1 MKTIFVKGQYDKTS
15 VLIGESINDLDNYLT
30 DNTIVITDSRVKNL
44 YGHLFRNYKIIEIG
58 EGEKNKTLKTV
69 NYIYEKLLEFE
80 ADKTTFLLGFGGGIV
95 CDITGFVA
103 TTFMRG
109 VRFGFVSTT
118 LLSQVDASIGG
129 KNGVNVDGF
138 KNIVGT
144 INQPEFVICDS
155 STLKTL
161 SAKEVS
167 NGFAE
172 IIKHALIADES
183 MFELLK
189 TNSEKALAL
198 DSKIIENLIYKS
210 IKIKAGIVSIDE
222 FEIGER
228 KKLNFGHTFGHA
240 IEKNYKLTH
249 GQAVS
254 LGIAIA
260 SKLSY
265 EKGYIS
271 LENYKSIIE
280 LLKLYKLP
288 VDYNFDFN
296 LLLESIINDKKREQG
311 FINFILL
318 NKIGEAKIEKITL
331 KELHSLIIK

>member
-1 MKTIFVKGQYDKTS
+1 MKTLFIKGQNNKTS
-15 VLIGESINDLDNYLT
+15 VLIGNSLNELTNYLT
-30 DNTIVITDSRVKNL
+30 ANTIIITDSKVNSL
-44 YGHLFRNYKIIEIG
+44 YSHYFNNYKIIEIG
-58 EGEKNKTLKTV
+58 IGEKNKTLKTV
-69 NYIYEKLLEFE
+69 IYIYEKLLEFE

-109 VRFGFVSTT
+109 VRFGFVATT

-129 KNGVNVDGF
+129 KNGVNFNGF

-144 INQPEFVICDS
+144 INQPEFVICDP

-161 SAKEVS
+161 QSKEIS

-172 IIKHALIADES
+172 IIKHALIADFE
-183 MFELLK
+183 MFKILQL
-189 TNSEKALAL
+189 NSKKALKL
-198 DSKIIENLIYKS
+198 DTIIIESLIYQS
-210 IKIKAGIVSIDE
+210 IKIKSRIVNIDE
-222 FEIGER
+222 FENHER

-240 IEKNYKLTH
+240 IEKVYKFSH

-254 LGIAIA
+254 YGIAIA

-265 EKGYIS
+265 KKGYITID
-271 LENYKSIIE
+271 EYNSIIS

-288 VDYNFDFN
+288 VKYNFDFN
-296 LLLESIINDKKREQG
+296 LLLESIINDKKREQDS
-311 FINFILL
+311 ISFILL
-318 NKIGEAKIEKITL
+318 KKIGEAHIEKISINEL
-331 KELHSLIIK
+331 SLLIKE

>member
-1 MKTIFVKGQYDKTS
+1 MKTLFIKGQTNKTS
-15 VLIGESINDLDNYLT
+15 VLIGNSLNELDNYLT
-30 DNTIVITDSRVKNL
+30 DNTIIITDRKINSL
-44 YGHLFRNYKIIEIG
+44 YGNLFSNYKVIEIE

-69 NYIYEKLLEFE
+69 NFIYEKLLEFE

-103 TTFMRG
+103 NTFMRG

-129 KNGVNVDGF
+129 KNGVNVNGF

-144 INQPEFVICDS
+144 INQPEFVICDP

-161 SAKEVS
+161 ESKEIS

-172 IIKHALIADES
+172 IIKYALISDVS
-183 MFELLK
+183 IFELLQK
-189 TNSEKALAL
+189 QSIKALQL
-198 DSKIIENLIYKS
+198 DSKVIEHLIYQS
-210 IKIKAGIVSIDE
+210 IKIKANIVSIDE
-222 FEIGER
+222 FELGNR

-240 IEKNYKLTH
+240 IEKNYNFAH

-254 LGIAIA
+254 FGIAIA

-265 EKGYIS
+265 KKGYIS
-271 LENYKSIIE
+271 IDEYNSIIE
-280 LLKLYKLP
+280 LLKHYKLP
-288 VDYNFDFN
+288 VDYKFDYD
-296 LLLESIINDKKREQG
+296 LLLASIINDKKREQES
-311 FINFILL
+311 INFILL
-318 NKIGEAKIEKITL
+318 QKIGEAKIEKITL
-331 KELHSLIIK
+331 KELQSLIIE

>member
-1 MKTIFVKGQYDKTS
+1 MKTIFVKGQNDKTS
-15 VLIGESINDLDNYLT
+15 VLIGKSIKDLDNYLT
-30 DNTIVITDSRVKNL
+30 ENTIVITDSKVKSIYGNL
-44 YGHLFRNYKIIEIG
+44 FSNYKVIEIG

-69 NYIYEKLLEFE
+69 NYIYDKLLEFE
-80 ADKTTFLLGFGGGIV
+80 ADKTTFLLGFGGGII

-109 VRFGFVSTT
+109 MRFGFVSTT

-129 KNGVNVDGF
+129 KNGVNLKGF

-161 SAKEVS
+161 PTKEVS

-172 IIKHALIADES
+172 IIKHALISDES
-183 MFELLK
+183 MFELLQK
-189 TNSEKALAL
+189 QAEKALKL
-198 DSKIIENLIYKS
+198 DSKILEQLIYQS
-210 IKIKAGIVSIDE
+210 IKIKANIVGIDE
-222 FEIGER
+222 FEAGER

-240 IEKNYKLTH
+240 IEKNYKFTH

-265 EKGYIS
+265 KKGYIS
-271 LENYKSIIE
+271 LENHKSIIK

-288 VDYNFDFN
+288 VDYKFDYN
-296 LLLESIINDKKREQG
+296 LLLESIVNDKKREQDS
-311 FINFILL
+311 INFILL
-318 NKIGEAKIEKITL
+318 KKIGEAKIEKLTL
-331 KELHSLIIK
+331 KELRLLITE